1 MELNVIQSNY
11 PTQRRLLVNLID
23 LLLKNAASNTKIFE
37 MEIDTHIHDSRS
49 CEESILGENKHLD
62 SDTARS
68 LFEVGANLFMLDVPM
83 NTEIGVDMNSWN
95 TGPNFKGIKMIPPG
109 VHFVYW
115 RYASKIFFIQLPS
128 YTGVF

>member
-1 MELNVIQSNY
+1 
-11 PTQRRLLVNLID
+11 
-23 LLLKNAASNTKIFE
+23 

-115 RYASKIFFIQLPS
+115 RYASKIFFYSITILQSVYP
-128 YTGVF
+128 

>member
-1 MELNVIQSNY
+1 
-11 PTQRRLLVNLID
+11 
-23 LLLKNAASNTKIFE
+23 
-37 MEIDTHIHDSRS
+37 MEIDTHIPASSRS

-62 SDTARS
+62 VDTARS

-115 RYASKIFFIQLPS
+115 RYASKFFLFNYHPTIRLPIVS
-128 YTGVF
+128 AFQ

>member
-1 MELNVIQSNY
+1 
-11 PTQRRLLVNLID
+11 
-23 LLLKNAASNTKIFE
+23 

-49 CEESILGENKHLD
+49 CEESILGKNKHLD

-68 LFEVGANLFMLDVPM
+68 LFEVGANLFMLDIPM

-115 RYASKIFFIQLPS
+115 RYASNFFLFNYHPTFFEIRLPIVS
-128 YTGVF
+128 AFQ